1 MVKEN
6 KEQTKIVIVFKEC
19 IKMVKKDT
27 VLWNGGKIIII
38 NTFIKDH

>member
-1 MVKEN
+1 VDLKIIYFMVKEN

-27 VLWNGGKIIII
+27 VL
-38 NTFIKDH
+38 